1 MFSFEPETAH
11 ELAVSLGGS
20 VLGWG
25 PLRRLLQS
33 VTRSDDPVE
42 LFGVRFPNRIGLAAG
57 FDKDARFYS
66 AAAALGFGHVEVG
79 TVTPL
84 PQSGHPRP
92 RIWRLP
98 EQECLRNK
106 MGFPN
111 DGSQAILRRLRRPF
125 PLVLGVNVGKQA
137 STPLGRAHED
147 YAAGARLFGPVA
159 DYLALNVSSPNT
171 AGLRTLAGEKE
182 LRTMLEAV
190 LTVRGNCPLLVKL
203 SPDMSR
209 EELADAARV
218 ALDLKLDGL
227 IATNTTARR
236 DPPFQELSPEGGLSG
251 RVLTERSREVV
262 AFLADQTG
270 GALPLIGVGGV
281 HDEESARRMLAA
293 GASLVQVYTGLI
305 FEGPGLARRL
315 GAALEKA
322 AREAQRAR

>member
-1 MFSFEPETAH
+1 MH
-11 ELAVSLGGS
+11 ELAVSLGGP

-25 PLRRLLQS
+25 PVRRLLQGIMQ
-33 VTRSDDPVE
+33 VDDPVD

-57 FDKDARFYS
+57 FDKNARFYR

-84 PQSGHPRP
+84 PQPGHPRP

-98 EQECLRNK
+98 EHECLRNK

-111 DGSQAILRRLRRPF
+111 DGSRAILARLKRPY

-137 STPLGRAHED
+137 STPLERAHED
-147 YAAGARLFGPVA
+147 YVAGVRLFSPVA

-171 AGLRTLAGEKE
+171 AGLRSLAGERE

-190 LTVRGNCPLLVKL
+190 LAVRGLCPLLVKL
-203 SPDMSR
+203 SPDMTR

-218 ALDLKLDGL
+218 ALDLKVDGL
-227 IATNTTARR
+227 IATNTTSRR
-236 DPPFQELSPEGGLSG
+236 DPPFQEVSPEGGLSG
-251 RVLTERSREVV
+251 RLLTARSREVV

-270 GALPLIGVGGV
+270 GSLPLVGVGGV
-281 HDEESARRMLAA
+281 HDEESARAMLAA
-293 GASLVQVYTGLI
+293 GASLVQVYTG
-305 FEGPGLARRL
+305 FVYEGPGLARRL
-315 GAALEKA
+315 GAAVRTMGNEFSSG
-322 AREAQRAR
+322 